1 MTAAI
6 TLAFDA
12 ARPARGQ
19 TVPPPV
25 DADLPPLPARRWTV
39 LDDDMPENAPQG
51 EPSALKRALDTLQA
65 DYVRSQAEL
74 AAAAAEI
81 DRLRRDLDDKWP
93 PMRMRIIG
101 AALFVAGLVLGI
113 AL

>member
-81 DRLRRDLDDKWP
+81 DRLRRDLDEKWP
-93 PMRMRIIG
+93 PMRLRIVG
-101 AALFVAGLVLGI
+101 AALFIAGLVIGL
-113 AL
+113 L